1 MAWQGRRGGR
11 TERTSVRVTGLFKTK
26 KPGMMIGTARPEDIE
41 NLIEKIKE
49 ARAAKKG
56 LTFMLFKNDRGDGPA
71 ASLLVD
77 VEQERRSARPERA
90 KPIEDDPFDESDDAP
105 EAEPEDPFA
114 L

>member
-1 MAWQGRRGGR
+1 M
-11 TERTSVRVTGLFKTK
+11 FKTK

-71 ASLLVD
+71 ASLLAD
-77 VEQERRSARPERA
+77 VEQERRERA
-90 KPIEDDPFDESDDAP
+90 PRKPIEADTFEDASETELDDPFADD
-105 EAEPEDPFA
+105 
-114 L
+114 